1 LANIIN
7 GTDTGSGGLITTG
20 DSSDELQLQTAEVA
34 RVTLTNTAVVV
45 NESGANV
52 DFRVEGDTD
61 ANLLFVDASAES
73 IGVGTSSPSSYGTKL
88 AVSGAANV
96 YGDERKVVSII
107 DTTALA
113 AGVGAGV
120 SFFGVSE
127 SGGGVS
133 QFGSIKGIKENAT
146 SANYAGAL
154 AFVTS
159 NIANVQTE
167 RMRLTSDGYLRMASG
182 SGGIQFNGDTLAAN
196 ALDDY
201 EEGTWTP
208 TAFGETTAGTTTYSF
223 QLGQYV
229 KVGNMVTCTAGIG
242 VSNMTGTGKVLFGNL
257 PFTQSN
263 TTMDAYSAS
272 IGKVSLL
279 TFSNQLGLMGIG
291 NSTYIRVI
299 SISSGNGYS
308 QVDVD
313 TVFEFY
319 YTITFFV

>member
-20 DSSDELQLQTAEVA
+20 DSSDELQLQTAETTA
-34 RVTLTNTAVVV
+34 LTIN
-45 NESGANV
+45 SSQNV
-52 DFRVEGDTD
+52 G
-61 ANLLFVDASAES
+61 
-73 IGVGTSSPSSYGTKL
+73 IGTSSPDLKLSVAGAVNLRNSARAGAFEIDSSGNLYLGT
-88 AVSGAANV
+88 A
-96 YGDERKVVSII
+96 
-107 DTTALA
+107 TTA
-113 AGVGAGV
+113 GAVIFETGHSTTGLPSTGTV
-120 SFFGVSE
+120 RARIDSDGLK
-127 SGGGVS
+127 
-133 QFGSIKGIKENAT
+133 FGS
-146 SANYAGAL
+146 
-154 AFVTS
+154 
-159 NIANVQTE
+159 
-167 RMRLTSDGYLRMASG
+167 
-182 SGGIQFNGDTLAAN
+182 DTAAAN

-208 TAFGETTAGTTTYSF
+208 TAFGETIAGTTTYSF

-242 VSNMTGTGKVLFGNL
+242 VTNMTGTGKVLFGNL

-279 TFSNQLGLMGIG
+279 TFSNQLGLMPLA
-291 NSTYIRVI
+291 NTTYIRVI
-299 SISSGNGYS
+299 SISSGNSYS